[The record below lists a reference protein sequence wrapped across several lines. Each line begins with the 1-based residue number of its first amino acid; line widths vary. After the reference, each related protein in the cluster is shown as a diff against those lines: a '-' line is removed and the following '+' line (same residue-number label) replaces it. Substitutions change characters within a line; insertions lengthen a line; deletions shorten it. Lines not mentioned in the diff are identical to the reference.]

1 MAAGQSLPA
10 MATQSHGRGSLAAG
24 SYGGTGPGFEVGDSL
39 LTTPWNQRYC
49 HFSQKPLE
57 EFEPLIMY
65 GLRLF
70 KVLSGRCT
78 PDTESSKSN
87 IFNFV
92 SVVENEKSYC
102 LTPTS

>member
-1 MAAGQSLPA
+1 MEQDLV
-10 MATQSHGRGSLAAG
+10 
-24 SYGGTGPGFEVGDSL
+24 FEVGDSL
-39 LTTPWNQRYC
+39 LTTPQNQRYC
-49 HFSQKPLE
+49 HFSQKLLE

-78 PDTESSKSN
+78 RDTENSN

-92 SVVENEKSYC
+92 SVAENEKSYC
-102 LTPTS
+102 LTPYLII